1 MTSHS
6 GKTCLGFRFHSCVC
20 TCERACVYV
29 AACVR
34 QMAPACGGAFS
45 TLAQAQGGY
54 LGFLGADV
62 LVALVGEPNG
72 RALDPFPAE
81 GRATS
86 LHGSAC
92 GLQGPG
98 SWATPPGEALREPGS
113 G

>member
-1 MTSHS
+1 MT
-6 GKTCLGFRFHSCVC
+6 
-20 TCERACVYV
+20 
-29 AACVR
+29 
-34 QMAPACGGAFS
+34 QMAPAWGGAFG
-45 TLAQAQGGY
+45 TPAQAQGGY

-62 LVALVGEPNG
+62 LAALVGELSA
-72 RALDPFPAE
+72 RVLDPFPAA
-81 GRATS
+81 GGATS